1 MRIADNMRYTMLSL
15 DNERNSGA
23 LMTATQ
29 KASSGIAVADP
40 SDNPVAYAES
50 VTQGGQIAQITAR
63 QTAINQAT
71 NNLSLADTTLSS
83 AADVVTQAKSLA
95 LQMANG
101 DENAGDR
108 ATAATTVGNL
118 MSSLL
123 GLANTKGANG
133 YIFAGTN
140 TATAPFTATGAFT
153 GNDNTVNVE
162 VADNTTVAGNASGAQ
177 AFTAAGGQ
185 DVFQTLTNLST
196 ALANNDVSGVQNAIG
211 GLDAS
216 FDQVVAART
225 DVGSTVDRLSTA
237 SQVSTNALT
246 TLQTARASTVD
257 ADAIAAFSTL
267 SQTQTAYQASMQVT
281 SQILSLPLF
290 APGQG

>member
-15 DNERNSGA
+15 GNERNSQA

-29 KASSGIAVADP
+29 AASSGIAVGEP
-40 SDNPVAYAES
+40 SDNPVAYAAA
-50 VTQGGQIAQITAR
+50 VTQDGQIAQVTSR
-63 QTAINQAT
+63 RSAINQAT
-71 NNLSLADTTLSS
+71 NNLSLADNTLSS
-83 AADVVTQAKSLA
+83 AADVLTQVKSVA

-108 ATAATTVGNL
+108 ATAATTVSQL
-118 MSSLL
+118 MSTLV

-140 TATAPFTATGAFT
+140 TGTAPFTATGAFT
-153 GNDNTVNVE
+153 GNDDTVNVE

-196 ALANNDVSGVQNAIG
+196 AMANNDVTGIQNQLG

-216 FDQVVAART
+216 YDQVVAARS
-225 DVGSTVDRLSTA
+225 DVGSTVDRLNTA

-246 TLQTARASTVD
+246 TLQTAQASTVD
-257 ADAIAAFSTL
+257 ADAITAYSNL

-290 APGQG
+290 APGQA